1 MLFIIETHTGE
12 KYALF
17 VCCFFSHSPPES
29 ISLLRQHISKPL
41 MSQLFKFYG
50 LQIYIIANY
59 LN

>member
-17 VCCFFSHSPPES
+17 VPPES